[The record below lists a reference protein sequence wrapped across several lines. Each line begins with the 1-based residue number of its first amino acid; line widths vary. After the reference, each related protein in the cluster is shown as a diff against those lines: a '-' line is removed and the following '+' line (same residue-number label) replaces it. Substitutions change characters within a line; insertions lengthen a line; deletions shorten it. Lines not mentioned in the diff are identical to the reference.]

1 VSEYEN
7 GDGETSGM
15 VERPEAGAV
24 FEIYLKRVGSYENAK
39 ESERDRITTDQNG
52 FAASKDLP
60 YGRYTVY
67 QVSGDEGKALVPDF
81 TVFISEGG
89 KTYSYILNNT
99 TITARIKVE
108 KRDAETGNI
117 IPLPGTGFQ
126 IKDLSTGEF
135 VKQEIY
141 YPNPEMLDTFYV
153 SDEGWL
159 MLPEVLAYGNYELY
173 EVAAPYGYV
182 LSGEAI
188 PFTVDGSET
197 VVTVT
202 QYNMPQKGQITISK
216 TGEVFFSVQE
226 NEGLYQPV

>member
-1 VSEYEN
+1 MPIL
-7 GDGETSGM
+7 GDLYDLLRKQTE
-15 VERPEAGAV
+15 PEAQTIATAL
-24 FEIYLKRVGSYENAK
+24 EIYVNGSLN
-39 ESERDRITTDQNG
+39 
-52 FAASKDLP
+52 
-60 YGRYTVY
+60 
-67 QVSGDEGKALVPDF
+67 
-81 TVFISEGG
+81 VFNHRS
-89 KTYSYILNNT
+89 N
-99 TITARIKVE
+99 
-108 KRDAETGNI
+108 
-117 IPLPGTGFQ
+117 
-126 IKDLSTGEF
+126 
-135 VKQEIY
+135 
-141 YPNPEMLDTFYV
+141 TFYV

-226 NEGLYQPV
+226 NEGIYQPVYEVKGLSGATYELIADEDIYTGDGTLRVAKDTVVETLTTGDDGIAESGLLYLGKYRLEERQAPYGFVLNETPEYVELS